1 MDGSG
6 YSAACNPVFSALSY
20 DGPAC
25 NGGKHGSSSCGYRS
39 KLCETCVYRELLKNY
54 KNVS

>member
-1 MDGSG
+1 MRLI
-6 YSAACNPVFSALSY
+6 CQT
-20 DGPAC
+20 C